1 MLGIIGA
8 MDVEVRTIKD
18 KMTGT
23 VTTRAAS
30 CYFVT
35 VELEGVMITVVQ
47 CAPGK
52 VNAALCTQLLIV
64 RLLGERVINIGVA

>member
-23 VTTRAAS
+23 VTTRAAG
-30 CYFVT
+30 CDFVT
-35 VELEGVMITVVQ
+35 GELEGVMITVVQ

-52 VNAALCTQLLIV
+52 VNAAL
-64 RLLGERVINIGVA
+64 